1 MKNTLKIDII
11 YEDKDYVAVNKPA
24 GLVVHGDGKP
34 AKVSEDTDG
43 EAVVAEKEQVLT
55 DWVSKHFPETE
66 GVGEPIVMT
75 NGVTIHRPGIVH
87 RLDRGTSGVIVIAKN
102 QKAHSHLKEQFQ
114 ARTVAKKYFAFVYGE
129 FEDKYG
135 SINRPI
141 GRSKKDFRKYS
152 AQRGARGEMRPA
164 ETWYTVVATRG
175 GLDDG
180 TGRRSGSGYSFVEV
194 EPKTGRTH
202 QIRVHFKAVNH
213 PIVCDS
219 LYAPERQCALGFG
232 RPALHSYSIEF
243 IGLNGKPIKIV
254 APLPA
259 DFMAACK
266 ELGIDAP
273 TAPVVID
280 MKSTGAGS
288 KTSMRK
294 VKSADI
300 AAKKVKKP
308 KSGGGKRKTA

>member
-1 MKNTLKIDII
+1 MNTKVKIDII

-24 GLVVHGDGKP
+24 GLVVHADGKP
-34 AKVSEDTDG
+34 AKDGDT
-43 EAVVAEKEQVLT
+43 VAKAEVLT
-55 DWVSKHFPETE
+55 DWISEHFPETE

-75 NGVTIHRPGIVH
+75 NGATIHRPGIVH
-87 RLDRGTSGVIVIAKN
+87 RLDRGTTGVIVIAKN
-102 QKAHSHLKEQFQ
+102 QKAHAHLKAQFQ
-114 ARTVAKKYFAFVYGE
+114 ARTVSKKYFAFVYGE

-180 TGRRSGSGYSFVEV
+180 TGRRSGSGYSFLEI

-213 PIVCDS
+213 PIVCDA
-219 LYAPERQCALGFG
+219 LYAPDRPCALGFG

-243 IGLNGKPIKIV
+243 IKMDGKPVTII
-254 APLPA
+254 APLPV
-259 DFMAACK
+259 DFVAACK
-266 ELGIDAP
+266 ELGIEIPKAP
-273 TAPVVID
+273 EPIII
-280 MKSTGAGS
+280 KKGS
-288 KTSMRK
+288 KTPKIAKKSRK
-294 VKSADI
+294 V
-300 AAKKVKKP
+300 AKK
-308 KSGGGKRKTA
+308 

>member
-1 MKNTLKIDII
+1 MNPNVKIDII
-11 YEDKDYVAVNKPA
+11 YEDKDYVAVNKPS
-24 GLVVHGDGKP
+24 GLVVHADGKP
-34 AKVSEDTDG
+34 AKVSEGVDG
-43 EAVVAEKEQVLT
+43 ETVTVAQEPVLT
-55 DWVSKHFPETE
+55 DWISKHFPETE

-75 NGVTIHRPGIVH
+75 NGVFIHRPGIVH
-87 RLDRGTSGVIVIAKN
+87 RLDKGTSGVIVIAKN
-102 QKAHSHLKEQFQ
+102 QKAHAHLKEQFQ
-114 ARTVAKKYFAFVYGE
+114 ARSVSKKYYAFVYGE

-243 IGLNGKPIKIV
+243 IKMDGKPVKIV

-266 ELGIDAP
+266 ELAIDAP

-280 MKSTGAGS
+280 MKSTGVGP
-288 KTSMRK
+288 KTSSHK
-294 VKSADI
+294 VKSAVS
-300 AAKKVKKP
+300 AAKKP
-308 KSGGGKRKTA
+308 KAGRKVAKN

>member
-1 MKNTLKIDII
+1 MNPKVKIDII

-34 AKVSEDTDG
+34 AKLSETG
-43 EAVVAEKEQVLT
+43 EIVVPEEVLT

-75 NGVTIHRPGIVH
+75 NGATIHRPGIVH

-102 QKAHSHLKEQFQ
+102 QEAHAHLKAQFQ
-114 ARTVAKKYFAFVYGE
+114 ARTVSKKYFAFVYGE

-180 TGRRSGSGYSFVEV
+180 TGRRIGSGYSFVEV

-213 PIVCDS
+213 PIVCDA
-219 LYAPERQCALGFG
+219 LYAPDRPCALGFG

-243 IGLNGKPIKIV
+243 LKMDGKPVSVV
-254 APLPA
+254 APLPP
-259 DFMAACK
+259 DFIAACT
-266 ELGIDAP
+266 ELAIELPKAP
-273 TAPVVID
+273 APVVL
-280 MKSTGAGS
+280 KKGS
-288 KTSMRK
+288 KVPK
-294 VKSADI
+294 IVKK
-300 AAKKVKKP
+300 AKKVAKK
-308 KSGGGKRKTA
+308 